1 MTTPVFQNYC
11 LDWEDILSDS
21 NIDNMQK
28 RVVEQARTE
37 EAKRRVDLANYKEA
51 YEEDDFAPM
60 YFGSFVEWYAQHFL
74 NHFGYNWDLH
84 SVNMLDCE
92 GGTQSD
98 LGVDGEAMT
107 TKARPN
113 KKSLIAPRANS
124 KVYIQVKGC
133 LNPTKVHKANDGTRL
148 PNFMTN
154 AMSQAITNGE
164 AYQARYVLFTTGDSI
179 HYTLDQMSNGLME
192 VINIKKIRK
201 LTKGNVH
208 FLNILREAAGLKALD
223 IPPQMD
229 EEAIRNSKNLEVDE
243 MA

>member
-11 LDWEDILSDS
+11 IDWAYVLSDA
-21 NIDNMQK
+21 NIDKMQK
-28 RVVEQARTE
+28 RVIEQARTE

-51 YEEDDFAPM
+51 YEDNDFAPM

-74 NHFGYNWDLH
+74 NHFGHEWNLH
-84 SVNMLDCE
+84 SAKMLDCE

-98 LGVDGEAMT
+98 LGVDGIAMSI
-107 TKARPN
+107 KERAN
-113 KKSLIAPRANS
+113 KRSLVSPKTNS

-133 LNPTKVHKANDGTRL
+133 MDPTKVHKANDGTRL

-154 AMSQAITNGE
+154 AMSQAIANGE

-179 HYTLDQMSNGLME
+179 HYTLEQMANGLME

-201 LTKGNVH
+201 WTKGNYH
-208 FLNILREAAGLKALD
+208 FLNILREEVGLPALEV
-223 IPPQMD
+223 PVEMD
-229 EEAIRNSKNLEVDE
+229 EEAIRNSKNLAVEE